1 LNISKQALN
10 FILDRLQ
17 RDGLV
22 TRVDDPDDRRSKQIQ
37 LTVAGRQAAEVN
49 RGDFGADTTTLAVEY
64 RR

>member
-1 LNISKQALN
+1 LNISKHALN

-37 LTVAGRQAAEVN
+37 LTVAGRQAAAVTE
-49 RGDFGADTTTLAVEY
+49 ATLTRTE
-64 RR
+64 